1 MIKAYEALKD
11 ENERLSLANEAQ
23 NEVIQ
28 RQQEKIRS
36 MQLLL
41 RELFNH
47 LGKSDDLK
55 ERINEVIS

>member
-47 LGKSDDLK
+47 LGKSDELK

>member
-1 MIKAYEALKD
+1 MIKAYEALKA

-47 LGKSDDLK
+47 LGKSDELK

>member
-28 RQQEKIRS
+28 RQQERIRT
-36 MQLLL
+36 MQILL

-47 LGKSDDLK
+47 LGKSDELK

>member
-1 MIKAYEALKD
+1 MIKMYEALKA

-36 MQLLL
+36 MQLIL